1 MVSIVLQVQEIRGA
15 KLTVNNSYMAR
26 KIKIELLTQLNTNT
40 GRIKGNIY
48 RILSQLAAPSPVFVA
63 QH

>member
-26 KIKIELLTQLNTNT
+26 KIKTELLTQLKTNT
-40 GRIKGNIY
+40 GRIKGNI
-48 RILSQLAAPSPVFVA
+48 
-63 QH
+63 

>member
-40 GRIKGNIY
+40 GRIKGNI
-48 RILSQLAAPSPVFVA
+48 
-63 QH
+63 